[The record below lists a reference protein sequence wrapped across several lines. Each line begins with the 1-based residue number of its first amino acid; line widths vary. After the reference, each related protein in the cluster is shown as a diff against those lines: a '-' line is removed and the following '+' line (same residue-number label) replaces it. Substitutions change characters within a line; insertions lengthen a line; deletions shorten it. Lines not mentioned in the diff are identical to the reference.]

1 MAAPRYARRSV
12 PEEKERLVN
21 SSFLPALLFKFFS
34 SLPIPALGQIP
45 VKMSLLASWSPPSL
59 PTRPREPIWPLVAG
73 LGLGRGLARGGASW
87 PKAQTPAPFLL
98 LRQKRGENR
107 AEPGPRALSCI
118 SLQPKALAGQIQ
130 GPSC

>member
-1 MAAPRYARRSV
+1 MVSENREESVAAPRYAWRSV

-59 PTRPREPIWPLVAG
+59 PTRPREPIWPLAAG
-73 LGLGRGLARGGASW
+73 LGLGRGLARGGARW
-87 PKAQTPAPFLL
+87 PKPKPL
-98 LRQKRGENR
+98 
-107 AEPGPRALSCI
+107 PLSCF
-118 SLQPKALAGQIQ
+118 
-130 GPSC
+130 